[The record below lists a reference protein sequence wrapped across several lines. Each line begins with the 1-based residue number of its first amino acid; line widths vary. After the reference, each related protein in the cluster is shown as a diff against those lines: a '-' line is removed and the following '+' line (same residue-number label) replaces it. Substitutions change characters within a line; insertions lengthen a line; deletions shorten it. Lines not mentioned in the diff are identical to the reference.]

1 MVTSGGGA
9 ARGARVGAGPAGEGP
24 RSASLLLSELQRRG
38 APALLAVRL
47 RRNRTVLWSLT
58 GGGRVLNLH
67 AAYAEAPPEL
77 LDDLALLAGSR
88 GRRGP
93 HARTAARRVREWPPV
108 GQALERARG
117 AEVAAALAAAPGGQE
132 PLAFGVRCAGT
143 EGERSRIRGLYHRF
157 NRERL
162 EDLLP
167 PGIPL
172 RISGRMSRR
181 LGHMRPARG
190 PGGVRVVVEIALSR
204 ILLHPANGLL
214 LEDVLLHEMAHAAD
228 WLVDGRAGH
237 GPTWKAWARRVGCT
251 PRACTDLPVRGG
263 AVRGRR
269 GSNRGR
275 GRG

>member
-1 MVTSGGGA
+1 MS
-9 ARGARVGAGPAGEGP
+9 
-24 RSASLLLSELQRRG
+24 
-38 APALLAVRL
+38 
-47 RRNRTVLWSLT
+47 
-58 GGGRVLNLH
+58 
-67 AAYAEAPPEL
+67 
-77 LDDLALLAGSR
+77 
-88 GRRGP
+88 
-93 HARTAARRVREWPPV
+93 
-108 GQALERARG
+108 QALERARRV
-117 AEVAAALAAAPGGQE
+117 EVAAALAAAPGGE
-132 PLAFGVRCAGT
+132 PELSVGAGCAGT

-162 EDLLP
+162 EGLLP

-181 LGHMRPARG
+181 LGHMRPALG

-204 ILLHPANGLL
+204 VLLHPANGLL

-263 AVRGRR
+263 A
-269 GSNRGR
+269 GR
-275 GRG
+275 GRGGSNRRRGRG